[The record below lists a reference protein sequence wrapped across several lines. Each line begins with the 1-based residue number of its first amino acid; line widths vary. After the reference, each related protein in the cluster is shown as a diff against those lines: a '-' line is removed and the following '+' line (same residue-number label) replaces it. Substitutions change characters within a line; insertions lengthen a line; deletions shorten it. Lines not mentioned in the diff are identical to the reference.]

1 MKNQNT
7 VDLIKLNREDKKS
20 TDICMIL
27 ILELIVLA
35 GMAGFVFKVTSFK
48 ITEIGLNMKVI
59 LNDVSDLIGEKYGI
73 ITPKYKLNSDFK
85 MELLLAGII
94 VLIAIILYIAIKFE
108 SQPVFII
115 GIITTLVVQGT
126 FGNNRS
132 YLMASVLI
140 FAYIICLNKKRFSSA
155 FEKNNKSKV
164 LIVLSMLIVSILC
177 VPISNKTN
185 ADKLLKNLSE
195 NINHKADDFRY
206 LKKNKIA
213 LKVKMSKPQSYYLKG
228 FVAGEFSQNGW
239 KETENKKLYKYS
251 DLFFW
256 LHKENFY
263 GQKQLFN
270 AKSESNSEIVTN
282 KMTVN
287 VIGASSKYIYT
298 PYEYVSDN
306 DDFIEKNKIG
316 DEKLKSK
323 GLCGTRKYEFNV
335 ADNIVTDYSD
345 IIEKLNNKTF
355 ENQGKST
362 RQKTDVNNEINKNAA
377 QKNDEYIP
385 TDYLKNEKYYNE
397 FVYKTYLD
405 LTVNQKE
412 ILGTY
417 LKKNNDNRDS
427 YSYAKSE
434 ILNYLNKNIKYT
446 KKSQEIKDYGNFL
459 NEFMEV
465 EKVGN
470 DKDYATATVL
480 MFRYFGIPARYV
492 EGYLITK
499 DDVKDAADNSTIN
512 ISKDNFHC
520 WAEYYQ
526 DGVGWIPFETIK
538 KYMDLMGTN
547 DSYTSYLGNK
557 TNDNSQISQE
567 INRDNYNNEEPEK
580 EKKDDNEKK
589 ESHMNYP
596 IWFICGLL
604 AIVIIIAFI
613 YEIRLYFIRK
623 NIKQD
628 NNSDNENKAIM
639 SLFLYLMNS
648 YFIIDKTNRFKNLE
662 EYEEFIKDYESKC
675 EAGYLEMMTLYQKAR
690 YSNKNCTKE
699 QVNQMKCYCENVRK
713 EIFLKLSKWQKFK
726 WKFVYEYGSL
736 K

>member
-7 VDLIKLNREDKKS
+7 VDLRKLNKEDKKS
-20 TDICMIL
+20 TDILMAL
-27 ILELIVLA
+27 IMELIVLV
-35 GMAGFVFKVTSFK
+35 GIIGFVFKVTEFR
-48 ITEIGLNMKVI
+48 ITAFGLNMKVI
-59 LNDVSDLIGEKYGI
+59 LNDISDLIGKKYGM
-73 ITPKYKLNSDFK
+73 ITQKYILNPDFK
-85 MELLLAGII
+85 MDLLLIGLLA
-94 VLIAIILYIAIKFE
+94 LIAIVLYIAIKYE
-108 SQPVFII
+108 NQPVFII

-126 FGNNRS
+126 FGNKRS

-185 ADKLLKNLSE
+185 TDKMLENLNQ
-195 NINHKADDFRY
+195 NINHKTDDLRY
-206 LKKNKIA
+206 LEKNKIA

-228 FVAGEFSQNGW
+228 LVAGDFSQNGW
-239 KETENKKLYKYS
+239 NETDKKKMYKYA

-263 GQKQLFN
+263 GQTQLFN
-270 AKSESNSEIVTN
+270 AKSEGNSEIDIN
-282 KMTVN
+282 KMTIN
-287 VIGASSKYIYT
+287 VLGASSKYIYS

-306 DDFIEKNKIG
+306 DELTDKDEIG
-316 DEKLKSK
+316 DEKLLSK
-323 GLCGTRKYEFNV
+323 GLYGTRKYELDV
-335 ADNIVTDYSD
+335 SDNIVTNYSD
-345 IIEKLNNKTF
+345 IVENLKNNGDK
-355 ENQGKST
+355 
-362 RQKTDVNNEINKNAA
+362 
-377 QKNDEYIP
+377 P
-385 TDYLKNEKYYNE
+385 TKYLKNENYYNE

-405 LTVNQKE
+405 LTVKQKE

-417 LKKNNDNRDS
+417 LKKDNDNHDS

-434 ILNYLNKNIKYT
+434 IINYLNKNIKYS
-446 KKSQEIKDYGNFL
+446 KKFQGINDYGNFL

-465 EKVGN
+465 SKSGN

-492 EGYLITK
+492 EGYLITQ
-499 DDVKDAADNSTIN
+499 DDVKDADDNSTIN
-512 ISKDNFHC
+512 IPKNNFHC

-538 KYMDLMGTN
+538 SYMDLMGMN
-547 DSYTSYLGNK
+547 DSFTSGLENE
-557 TNDNSQISQE
+557 TNDNRQISQE
-567 INRDNYNNEEPEK
+567 IDRDNYNGEEPEK
-580 EKKDDNEKK
+580 EKNDDNDKNKSEL
-589 ESHMNYP
+589 NYL
-596 IWFICGLL
+596 IWIICSLL
-604 AIVIIIAFI
+604 AIAIITAVI

-628 NNSDNENKAIM
+628 NNNANANKAIM
-639 SLFLYLMNS
+639 NLFSYLMNA
-648 YFIIDKTNRFKNLE
+648 YFIIDKTNRFRNLE
-662 EYEEFIKDYESKC
+662 KYEEFLKTYESEC

-690 YSNKNCTKE
+690 YSNKTCTKE
-699 QVNQMKCYCENVRK
+699 QVNQMKYYCENVRK
-713 EIFLKLSKWQKFK
+713 DIFLKLSKWQKFK
-726 WKFVYEYGSL
+726 WKFVYKYGSL